1 MQIFQISS
9 GDGGPLY
16 EKENVPSKTQKVGCR
31 TGRKAF
37 GQLKIRI
44 THISLYG
51 KKITSALPNRPVSI
65 E

>member
-16 EKENVPSKTQKVGCR
+16 EKENIPSKTQKVGCR

-37 GQLKIRI
+37 GQLINGQEK
-44 THISLYG
+44 
-51 KKITSALPNRPVSI
+51 
-65 E
+65 